1 MRAGLFILPHVAFIQ
16 LANPNLTLLRRLQN
30 CHGRGTCTSGVCE
43 CDVAWKG
50 RWCEIY
56 AGAPTNASSPN
67 GTVQWQVEQ
76 YVVNEAVQTLSLVI
90 TRTRGAVGAISAI
103 VQTADASA
111 LAGHDYVPFYEQTV
125 MWANQDNADKFINV
139 TIIQGTL

>member
-1 MRAGLFILPHVAFIQ
+1 M
-16 LANPNLTLLRRLQN
+16 
-30 CHGRGTCTSGVCE
+30 
-43 CDVAWKG
+43 
-50 RWCEIY
+50 
-56 AGAPTNASSPN
+56 
-67 GTVQWQVEQ
+67 QWQVEQ